1 MNVGRGC
8 KVAGRL
14 HLPYFLR
21 LLAASSFGLLHLSN
35 SSSFWPQLD
44 INICD
49 AAFIRQTEKLT
60 KYQVTSVVVP
70 AAVDFST
77 VWPDHP
83 RTYLPTV
90 KQEVCLVF
98 TFWVALRLLRQ
109 SHNLQWF
116 IINVK
121 INFRM
126 PLLVFITPAHGL
138 VFLCAVVTCKL
149 MTRFIAS
156 GCRHVGFYCSN
167 LCSLQTIPSTQFHL
181 VCMSCVDMHL
191 QRNVKVA
198 SLQDSGLSNRNH
210 YHRQQRVIS
219 TSPPPKQSK
228 SGWISAV
235 FGEQIRTGS
244 ADEFHI
250 DHFWS
255 LPGFWAMRSV
265 M

>member
-1 MNVGRGC
+1 MWRSFYQTDRETDKVSGHLCGC
-8 KVAGRL
+8 SCCSRFLHSLTRSPTYVPADCKAGSLHCLYMLNRL
-14 HLPYFLR
+14 H
-21 LLAASSFGLLHLSN
+21 
-35 SSSFWPQLD
+35 
-44 INICD
+44 
-49 AAFIRQTEKLT
+49 
-60 KYQVTSVVVP
+60 
-70 AAVDFST
+70 
-77 VWPDHP
+77 
-83 RTYLPTV
+83 
-90 KQEVCLVF
+90 
-98 TFWVALRLLRQ
+98 LLRQ

-126 PLLVFITPAHGL
+126 PLLVFITPAHGV